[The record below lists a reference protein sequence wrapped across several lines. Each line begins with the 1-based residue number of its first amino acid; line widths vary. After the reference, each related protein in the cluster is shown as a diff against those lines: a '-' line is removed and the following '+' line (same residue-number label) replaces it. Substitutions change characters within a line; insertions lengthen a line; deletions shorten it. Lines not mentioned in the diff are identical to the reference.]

1 MLREAELFV
10 MAEEMLLEV
19 LGRIRDGDWEIVL
32 PALSDVPG
40 RDRPTSMRDAVHR
53 YAEDDA
59 RAPEALAGVSSSAP
73 APSATVKPGDAGWHV
88 RLAGVVDAASAAA
101 RAVED
106 SDDATRDYLQLA
118 TIERCFLANEVAMH
132 LGSTACPLPEEL
144 ARGIWELT
152 EPHAESWRVRKVF
165 REPLPLPDHVSWR
178 DRFLLSA
185 GREPHLA
192 DH

>member
-59 RAPEALAGVSSSAP
+59 RAPEALAGVPDGAP
-73 APSATVKPGDAGWHV
+73 VVLLTHNPDV
-88 RLAGVVDAASAAA
+88 VVD
-101 RAVED
+101 V
-106 SDDATRDYLQLA
+106 
-118 TIERCFLANEVAMH
+118 
-132 LGSTACPLPEEL
+132 
-144 ARGIWELT
+144 
-152 EPHAESWRVRKVF
+152 
-165 REPLPLPDHVSWR
+165 PDHVALVVAGHTHAGQVRVLGRGVHRVSERSGNRWSHGWYAG
-178 DRFLLSA
+178 DRLYVTPGIGSSTLPLRTVVPEVPVLVLASA
-185 GREPHLA
+185 
-192 DH
+192 